1 MKEKLDSPK
10 KIKFSKI
17 KSPKKSPKN
26 EAILET
32 FKPTTSIED
41 KVKAI
46 LKNRR
51 GEVRERLIKEVLKE
65 KQLQKGVMINSQSSE
80 EMFIRFK
87 NEMTIRN
94 KDVCLYSSCMHVNQN
109 NSYSPSKKIEKNNNL
124 LINFSPLYKKSNDKI
139 GKNVILKPKK
149 LINHYL
155 NTDSN
160 DNYNNSI
167 LNQSQTQTQKTNQE
181 VNFNAESQYNT
192 ILKEYITVHKLR
204 KNVIFHINQLKT
216 SVSDR
221 KLNKKQNPN
230 KRITCVNL
238 IQPQNVADE
247 ESIHENKIINDMVNR
262 QIVLLVGK
270 EKVFEAGKPNEN
282 SQKKEKFRKINK
294 SNTIVF
300 EKEKVKKR
308 NSSIKENVFLQLIN
322 NDREVKNSHF
332 LHLLSFSKEDKRIMN
347 IQKRFS
353 YLHFVSKQR
362 KNENLN
368 KNLGKS
374 KSNSKPKTI
383 FELIQTKSDLKNHK
397 KRSVSI
403 NFEGNEGTSNLIDM
417 SREEINDIIYS
428 NSPRHKNDNKSKGNQ
443 HQVKKSLFSLNDK
456 ESNNE
461 KEEKDVIQ
469 LRQMEFGF
477 LDECSYLHE
486 FLDI

>member
-26 EAILET
+26 EFTIET
-32 FKPTTSIED
+32 FKPTTSRED

-46 LKNRR
+46 LKNKR

-94 KDVCLYSSCMHVNQN
+94 KDVCLYSSYMHVNQN
-109 NSYSPSKKIEKNNNL
+109 NSYNPSKKIEKTNNL
-124 LINFSPLYKKSNDKI
+124 LINFSPLYKKSNVKI
-139 GKNVILKPKK
+139 GKTLAFKPKK

-160 DNYNNSI
+160 EKYKNSI
-167 LNQSQTQTQKTNQE
+167 LNQSQSQNTNQE
-181 VNFNAESQYNT
+181 VNSNTDSQYNT

-221 KLNKKQNPN
+221 KLNKKKNPN

-238 IQPQNVADE
+238 IEPQNVVDE

-262 QIVLLVGK
+262 QIVLLLGK
-270 EKVFEAGKPNEN
+270 EKVLENEKPVEN

-308 NSSIKENVFLQLIN
+308 NSSIKENIFLQLIN

-347 IQKRFS
+347 IQKRIS
-353 YLHFVSKQR
+353 YLHLVSKQR

-403 NFEGNEGTSNLIDM
+403 NFEGNEGASNLIDM

-428 NSPRHKNDNKSKGNQ
+428 NSPRHKNDNKSKGN

-456 ESNNE
+456 ESVNE